1 MVEMGKMATCGG
13 IMAIVGVVV
22 AYIHHYEGNIFS
34 IHICN

>member
-13 IMAIVGVVV
+13 IIAITSEVV